1 MRQQKVLTRLF
12 PTNHLQS
19 PGLIASWF
27 LQYACVE
34 KQCRVISIEKKTG
47 LDSCKYV
54 IDHMSEVKSDPFDTS
69 HEIYERQQNLF
80 SMLSANDWFNRK
92 NLNNSIERLR
102 FGKYIVE
109 HLVKCFL
116 QANPNHAIIQTLIK
130 TPHKFFI

>member
-19 PGLIASWF
+19 PGLIASLF

-54 IDHMSEVKSDPFDTS
+54 IDHMSGVKSDPFDTS

-80 SMLSANDWFNRK
+80 SMLSAND
-92 NLNNSIERLR
+92 
-102 FGKYIVE
+102 
-109 HLVKCFL
+109 
-116 QANPNHAIIQTLIK
+116 
-130 TPHKFFI
+130 